1 MALRLSRTTRR
12 LGLRASATGLPSI
25 AVKHCS
31 SCASFVALHESAHS
45 TPATCGDCELGS
57 AYGARAVAQRMPP
70 KGRI

>member
-31 SCASFVALHESAHS
+31 SCASFAALHESAHS
-45 TPATCGDCELGS
+45 TPATCDDCEFTS
-57 AYGARAVAQRMPP
+57 AYEARAVARPMPP
-70 KGRI
+70 KGRV